1 MAIWTRPADT
11 ASAIGEVAELREQL
25 ARSRSELAA
34 LNANYD
40 RMRGALNASSAGVVV
55 VNERRERVYG
65 SLEELA
71 GGDPGALLLLTRV
84 IDGALGEVLDGV
96 PELDAVDGLDR
107 VDDGNVAGG
116 VNGPIERAI
125 ELYGSP
131 RKNLVVTAEVLR
143 VHDRVIGA
151 VGMVTN
157 VTERQRLDALRRDF
171 VTNVSHELR
180 TPAGAMSVLAE
191 TLVGETQVSTPNAQT
206 VARLA
211 RRMEEE
217 SRRLSR
223 LVNDLLSLA
232 HAEERGAGSEDIS
245 ISSVVSDAL
254 NRIESAAEVAHVSLH
269 VGHWSPALR
278 ISGDRGQLTSAVFN
292 LLDNAV
298 KYSSAGSTVEL
309 NVQFPVTLEDNKQF
323 AQHPFVSIDIVDT
336 GVGIPMRDRERIFER
351 FYRVDKARASDTG
364 GTGLGL
370 AIVRNVARS
379 HGGEVVVKSIEGQ
392 GSTFSLLLPIV
403 QAGTS

>member
-1 MAIWTRPADT
+1 MAIWTRPTDVGSSAD
-11 ASAIGEVAELREQL
+11 VVELREQL
-25 ARSRSELAA
+25 TAAKSELAA
-34 LNANYD
+34 LTDNYE
-40 RMRGALNASSAGVVV
+40 RLRGALEASNAGVVV
-55 VNERRERVYG
+55 VDEHGDRLFD
-65 SLEELA
+65 SLVDVTDA
-71 GGDPGALLLLTRV
+71 DPGALLLVKRV
-84 IDGALGEVLDGV
+84 IEGALGEVFDGV
-96 PELDAVDGLDR
+96 A
-107 VDDGNVAGG
+107 
-116 VNGPIERAI
+116 GPIERAV
-125 ELYGSP
+125 ELYGPP
-131 RKNLVVTAEVLR
+131 RKNLVVTVETIRTSQRLT
-143 VHDRVIGA
+143 GA
-151 VGMVTN
+151 VAIVTN

-191 TLVGETQVSTPNAQT
+191 TLVGETQVTSPNEQT

-232 HAEERGAGSEDIS
+232 HAEERGAGSEEMS
-245 ISSVVSDAL
+245 VSSLVSDAL
-254 NRIESAAEVAHVSLH
+254 NRIESAADVAQVVLQ
-269 VGHWSPALR
+269 VGTWNTALR
-278 ISGDRGQLTSAVFN
+278 VAGDRSQLTSAVFN

-298 KYSSAGSTVEL
+298 KYSTSGSTVDL
-309 NVQFPVTLEDNKQF
+309 HVKFPVTQDGEKYLGDRNY
-323 AQHPFVSIDIVDT
+323 VSIDVIDS

-379 HGGEVVVKSIEGQ
+379 HGGEVIVKSIEGQ
-392 GSTFSLLLPIV
+392 GSTFSLLLPV
-403 QAGTS
+403 VERTV

>member
-1 MAIWTRPADT
+1 LVLARSITGDLVAIWTRPTEVGTTSDVA
-11 ASAIGEVAELREQL
+11 VAELREQL
-25 ARSRSELAA
+25 AAARSDLLA
-34 LNANYD
+34 LTSNYE
-40 RMRGALNASSAGVVV
+40 RLRGALDASSAAVVV
-55 VNERRERVYG
+55 VDEQGDRLFD
-65 SLEELA
+65 SLHALTE
-71 GGDPGALLLLTRV
+71 GDPGALLLLTRV
-84 IDGALGEVLDGV
+84 IDGALGEVFDGV
-96 PELDAVDGLDR
+96 A
-107 VDDGNVAGG
+107 
-116 VNGPIERAI
+116 GPIERAV
-125 ELYGSP
+125 ELYGP
-131 RKNLVVTAEVLR
+131 ARRNLVVTVELIR
-143 VHDRVIGA
+143 SPDRLIGA
-151 VGMVTN
+151 VAIVTN

-180 TPAGAMSVLAE
+180 TPVGAMSVLAE
-191 TLVGETQVSTPNAQT
+191 TLVGETQISSADPQT

-232 HAEERGAGSEDIS
+232 HAEERGAGSEEIS
-245 ISSVVSDAL
+245 VGSVVSDAL
-254 NRIESAAEVAHVSLH
+254 NRIESAAEISNVMLR
-269 VGHWSPALR
+269 VGTWNPSIR
-278 ISGDRGQLTSAVFN
+278 IAGDRSQLTSAVFN

-298 KYSSAGSTVEL
+298 KYSREGSTVD
-309 NVQFPVTLEDNKQF
+309 VSVSFPVSQDGGRYVEGREY
-323 AQHPFVSIDIVDT
+323 VSIEVTDT

-392 GSTFSLLLPIV
+392 GSTFTLLLPAEI
-403 QAGTS
+403 AGGHA